1 MARLKSQPGQL
12 KDSFSRPINYLRVSL
27 TDRCNLRC
35 IYCMPAEGIELE
47 PRGEVLSFE
56 EILRLAR
63 LGAARGVRK
72 VRLTGGEPLV
82 RRGVAGLIR
91 SLKAIDGIEEVV
103 LTTNGVL
110 LEREAQGLAEAGLD
124 RVNVSLDSL
133 RPERFARMAR
143 LDALDKVLAGLR
155 AVEATPMRP
164 IKVNVVLVRG
174 FNDDEIL
181 ELAELARSRPYEVRF
196 IEQMPFAIGEEEWR
210 PVPSAEVLEAIRERY
225 ELVPA
230 PTRGPTS
237 GPAQVWRFADGKGAI
252 GIISPMSCSE
262 FCQSCSRLRLTADGQ
277 LRTCLLTDTETD
289 LRALLRG
296 GAGDDQVVAAME
308 AAVAA
313 KQERYPLSFGAFRK
327 CSREMVTIGG

>member
-1 MARLKSQPGQL
+1 MPIPQSHPEQL

-35 IYCMPAEGIELE
+35 IYCMPAEGIALE
-47 PRGEVLSFE
+47 PRGEILSFE
-56 EILRLAR
+56 EILRLAA

-72 VRLTGGEPLV
+72 IRLTGGEPLV

-91 SLKAIDGIEEVV
+91 SLKAVDGIEEVV
-103 LTTNGVL
+103 LTTNGLL
-110 LEREAQGLAEAGLD
+110 LEKEAPALAEAGLD

-133 RPERFARMAR
+133 RRERFARMAR
-143 LDALDKVLAGLR
+143 FDGLDKVLGGLR
-155 AVEATPMRP
+155 AVEATAMRP

-181 ELAELARSRPYEVRF
+181 ELAELARSHPYEVRF

-210 PVPSAEVLEAIRERY
+210 PVPSEEVLETIRERY

-230 PTRGPTS
+230 PPRGPTS
-237 GPAQVWRFADGKGAI
+237 GPAKVFRFADGEGAI
-252 GIISPMSCSE
+252 GVISPMSCSE
-262 FCQSCSRLRLTADGQ
+262 FCQSCSRLRLKADGQ
-277 LRTCLLTDTETD
+277 LRTCLLTDSETD

-296 GAGDDQVVAAME
+296 GAGDGELVAAME

-313 KQERYPLSFGAFRK
+313 KEERYPESHGAFRK
-327 CSREMVTIGG
+327 CSRAMVTIGG